1 MKRYETYMWL
11 AVLTGLLLLTSCSIT
26 GSIPRP
32 QLPQPVGGDSALAIT
47 VSRLAFISGLAAIGA
62 VAAGIALKQYATALV
77 GGPALAG
84 LALVF
89 LLLPALAAAVKWLLI
104 CSVVMAIG
112 GAAWLA
118 WTRWKTSVALALTAK
133 HADRME
139 STALSANPEKPEEI
153 DDAIRQAKNMAHAE
167 QVQAGVA
174 GIIGKIRS
182 KLSPTD

>member
-1 MKRYETYMWL
+1 MRLYAPPQYPWL
-11 AVLTGLLLLTSCSIT
+11 AALSALCFGVGMLLVLTSCSIT

-32 QLPQPVGGDSALAIT
+32 HVAAPVGGDSALAIT
-47 VSRLAFISGLAAIGA
+47 VSRLAFIAGLASIAC
-62 VAAGIALKQYATALV
+62 VVVGIALKQYAAALI

-89 LLLPALAAAVKWLLI
+89 LLLPAIAAAVKWLLI
-104 CSVVMAIG
+104 GSVALAIG

-118 WTRWKTSVALALTAK
+118 YSRWKAYVAIKLTAK

-139 STALSANPEKPEEI
+139 AAETDI
-153 DDAIRQAKNMAHAE
+153 DVVQAKNMAHAE

-174 GIIGKIRS
+174 GIIEKIRS
-182 KLSPTD
+182 KFTPTV